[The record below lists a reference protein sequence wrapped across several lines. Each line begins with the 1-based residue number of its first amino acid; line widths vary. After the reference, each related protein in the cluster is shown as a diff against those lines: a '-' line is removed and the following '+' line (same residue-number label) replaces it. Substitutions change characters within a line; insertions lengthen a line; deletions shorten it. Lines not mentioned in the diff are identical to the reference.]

1 MAGFELQTSGSEA
14 TALPTEPHHCPI
26 IYKAM
31 PKTTAEQD
39 YPYVWI
45 RFFLRLNEAILTAL
59 LGCTYGWM
67 RLVARRAMPH
77 AAKRIITESRRP
89 VLSTR
94 NVTIMMAGISIAV
107 NLNRFNTQNKSLPRY
122 KGDSLSQRIQNFEGY
137 MNRFDKGLQN
147 ITEGAVGYV
156 KWSWSRS
163 WHCWLQFESH

>member
-1 MAGFELQTSGSEA
+1 
-14 TALPTEPHHCPI
+14 
-26 IYKAM
+26 
-31 PKTTAEQD
+31 
-39 YPYVWI
+39 
-45 RFFLRLNEAILTAL
+45 
-59 LGCTYGWM
+59 
-67 RLVARRAMPH
+67 MPH

-163 WHCWLQFESH
+163 